1 MPGSSGERAARM
13 ERFGLGRVIVVQRT
27 LPMPASIR
35 PKVLIVEDEPAQL
48 RLLSLYLMRHCSVV
62 SAPDA
67 KTAVRHLES
76 GRLDAVLCDYAMPDR
91 NGMWL
96 LEQARIKAPEAL
108 RVLFSG
114 RDLPMLKEHIKSG
127 LVHRFLPK
135 PVTAKDLLACLGIRD
150 AASQI

>member
-1 MPGSSGERAARM
+1 LAQAVNAPKLP
-13 ERFGLGRVIVVQRT
+13 ERFGVQASIVVKRT
-27 LPMPASIR
+27 SPMPASIR

-76 GRLDAVLCDYAMPDR
+76 GRLDAILCDYAMPDR

-96 LEQARIKAPEAL
+96 LEQARIKAPDAI

-114 RDLPMLKEHIKSG
+114 RDLPMLKEHLRSG

-135 PVTAKDLLACLGIRD
+135 PVVAKDLLACLGIRD
-150 AASQI
+150 SASSL

>member
-1 MPGSSGERAARM
+1 
-13 ERFGLGRVIVVQRT
+13 
-27 LPMPASIR
+27 MPASIR

-67 KTAVRHLES
+67 KSAMRHLES
-76 GRLDAVLCDYAMPDR
+76 GRLDAILCDYAMPDR

-96 LEQARIKAPEAL
+96 LEQARIKAPDAV

-114 RDLPMLKEHIKSG
+114 RDLPMLKEHLKSG

-135 PVTAKDLLACLGIRD
+135 PVAAKDLLACLGIRD
-150 AASQI
+150 SPSSV